1 MGDELETVDDD
12 SPLFSTL
19 PDSLAVSPLPDTLSA
34 PSQQDEHG

>member
-1 MGDELETVDDD
+1 MDDDQPDDD

-19 PDSLAVSPLPDTLSA
+19 PDSLAFSPLPDSLSSA